1 MIKLRFKTVAHLRMG
16 LPIGAVSPIDF
27 SEFIGATAYVIE
39 NKREYKIGDNE
50 FEG

>member
-27 SEFIGATAYVIE
+27 SEFIGAIAYIIE
-39 NKREYKIGDNE
+39 TRCEYKIGDE
-50 FEG
+50 DD